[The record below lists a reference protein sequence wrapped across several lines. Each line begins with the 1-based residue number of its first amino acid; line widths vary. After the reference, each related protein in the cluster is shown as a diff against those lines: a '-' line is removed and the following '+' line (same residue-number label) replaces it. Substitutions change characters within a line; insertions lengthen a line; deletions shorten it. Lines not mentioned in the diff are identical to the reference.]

1 LPAPRRRWTDDPG
14 PWELDL
20 ARRELRTHGVAVRL
34 GGRAF
39 DIIEALAQSAGELV
53 TKDEI
58 IRRVWRGAIVEESTL
73 QVHISAIRKAL
84 GPDRGR
90 LKTVF
95 GRGYRLLGAW
105 TIRREEISPAPVPLR
120 IVPQIVTANSTNL
133 PSASCELIG
142 RSGAV
147 RHLQDRLSAYRIV
160 TLTGPGG
167 IGKSALGLEVA
178 RNLLATF
185 NGDIWLVE
193 FASLSDPDLV
203 PSAVAGVLGL
213 ELGGGGISA
222 ETVARAIGPTKL
234 LLVLDNCE
242 HVIDAAAKLVETM
255 VRVCPRTTV
264 LATSREGLRIEGECV
279 YRVPPLEVPPEHWE
293 EPHEVLRRS
302 AVELLITRMRALE
315 PEFSSD
321 GDGLAAIAA
330 ICRHLDGIPLAIEF
344 AATRAATLGL
354 EQVASLLDD
363 RFTLLTGGRR
373 TALPRHRTLRAML
386 DWSYDLLPEA
396 ERRLL
401 RRLAVFPAGFT
412 LEAAAAVAGDST
424 PPGVAESIANLVAKS
439 LVTRDGSVTAGRWR
453 LLDTIRAYGLGRLA
467 ESGEAEQVARRCAE
481 FFRDLFV
488 RAALGSSREL
498 ATADL
503 AQYAREIDN
512 VRAAIDWSFS
522 PSGDAGIGVALTAA
536 YAPIW
541 LNLSLAA
548 ELRDRAEHALE
559 RVDANLSTRTHM
571 ELQIAL
577 GTCLT
582 ITLGSI
588 ERTRSVL
595 TTALEIAEC
604 LDDLDAQ
611 VRGFWALWALY
622 LNTGECG
629 AAQSVAERFSR
640 VASRTGDPGV
650 ILVADRVMGYTLQY
664 LGNHR
669 AAQRCFERVLQIYV
683 APQRQRDKVWFLY
696 DQRAVTRAMLARSL
710 WLQGLV
716 DQAKS
721 VAQASLTDAETANDK
736 LTICFVL
743 ALAVFPVALTTGDLV
758 TAERSLYML
767 IETAT
772 RQSFVRYV
780 NLGRCL
786 EAALLIERREFE
798 AGTALMVTAL
808 EARANSG
815 WLGRFTEYLGILARG
830 IAGLGQICKAL
841 ATVDQALARADR
853 GAERWYVAEL
863 LRIKGEL
870 LLQEATAQSVS
881 AGENC
886 LKEALDA
893 APEQGALFWELRAAI
908 SLAQLRVKQNRQD
921 DAQQV
926 LAPVYDRFTEGSETV
941 DLRAARAVLESCG
954 CSLSPDRAST

>member
-1 LPAPRRRWTDDPG
+1 MDRT
-14 PWELDL
+14 
-20 ARRELRTHGVAVRL
+20 RRELRTQGVPIPL

-39 DIIEALAQSAGELV
+39 DIVEVLAQSAGELV

-58 IRRVWRGAIVEESTL
+58 IRRVWSGAIVEESTL

-84 GPDRGR
+84 GPDRGM
-90 LKTVF
+90 LKTAF

-105 TIRREEISPAPVPLR
+105 TIRQEGRSADPVVLQ
-120 IVPQIVTANSTNL
+120 IVPPTAFATNF
-133 PSASCELIG
+133 PSASFDLIG
-142 RSGAV
+142 RTAAV
-147 RHLQDRLSAYRIV
+147 QHLLDSLSAYRVV

-167 IGKSALGLEVA
+167 IGKSALALEVA
-178 RNLLATF
+178 RTLFPAF
-185 NGDIWLVE
+185 GGDAWLVE
-193 FASLSDPDLV
+193 LASLSDPGLV
-203 PSAVAGVLGL
+203 PSAVTGVLGL
-213 ELGGGGISA
+213 KLGGDEISA
-222 ETVARAIGPTKL
+222 ESVARAIGGERL

-242 HVIDAAAKLVETM
+242 HVIDAAAQLVETM

-264 LATSREGLRIEGECV
+264 LATSREALRIEGECA
-279 YRVPPLEVPPEHWE
+279 YRVLPLEVPSEHWE
-293 EPHEVLRRS
+293 EPSDVLGRS
-302 AVELLITRMRALE
+302 AVELLVARMRELDWD
-315 PEFSSD
+315 FSPDS
-321 GDGLAAIAA
+321 DGLAAIAA

-344 AATRAATLGL
+344 AATRAAALGL
-354 EQVASLLDD
+354 EQVASRLDD
-363 RFTLLTGGRR
+363 RFTLLTAGRR

-386 DWSYDLLPEA
+386 DWSYELLPEA
-396 ERRLL
+396 ERRLF
-401 RRLAVFPAGFT
+401 RRLAVFSAGFT

-424 PPGVAESIANLVAKS
+424 APAVAESIANLVAKS
-439 LVTRDGSVTAGRWR
+439 LVMRDGSVPAGRWR
-453 LLDTIRAYGLGRLA
+453 LLETIRAYGLGRLA
-467 ESGEAEQVARRCAE
+467 ESGDAEQITRRCAE

-488 RAALGSSREL
+488 RAAPGSSREA

-503 AQYAREIDN
+503 AQAAREIDN
-512 VRAAIDWSFS
+512 VRAAIDWCFS
-522 PSGDAGIGVALTAA
+522 PSGRSGIGVALTAA
-536 YAPIW
+536 YAPVW
-541 LNLSLAA
+541 LNLSLTA

-559 RVDANLSTRTHM
+559 RVDANLSARTQM

-595 TTALEIAEC
+595 TAALEIAEC

-611 VRGFWALWALY
+611 VRAFWALWSLY
-622 LNTGECG
+622 FNTGECG

-650 ILVADRVMGYTLQY
+650 ISVADRVMGYTLQY
-664 LGNHR
+664 LANHR

-683 APQRQRDKVWFLY
+683 APQRQRDKVWFLH
-696 DQRAVTRAMLARSL
+696 DQRALTRALLARSL
-710 WLQGLV
+710 WLQGFV

-743 ALAVFPVALTTGDLV
+743 ALAVSPVALITGDLV

-772 RQSFVRYV
+772 RQSFAQYV
-780 NLGRCL
+780 MVGRCL

-798 AGTALMVTAL
+798 AGTALMVTTL
-808 EARANSG
+808 DTGTNSG
-815 WLGRFTEYLGILARG
+815 WLGRFTEYLGILAQG
-830 IAGLGQICKAL
+830 IAGLGQIGEAL

-870 LLQEATAQSVS
+870 LIREATAQSVS
-881 AGENC
+881 AAEDC
-886 LKEALDA
+886 LKKALDVA
-893 APEQGALFWELRAAI
+893 QEQGALFWELRAAM
-908 SLAQLRVKQNRQD
+908 SLARLRVRQD
-921 DAQQV
+921 RHDDARQV
-926 LAPVYDRFTEGSETV
+926 LSPVYDRFTEGFETA
-941 DLRAARAVLESCG
+941 DLRCARAILQSCG
-954 CSLSPDRAST
+954 LTA